1 MSMNTVGITEDEYK
15 TISGFVYD
23 KFGIKLGDQKKTL
36 IIERLQKIL
45 RIGGFANFKQ
55 YFDYIISEPT
65 GEAILTFID
74 KVSTHHTFFFREN
87 DHFEYMN
94 NHALPH
100 LVNKYK
106 QAGEAVDIKI
116 WCAGCSSG
124 EEPYSVAMCVNEY
137 IENNRLKPA
146 DISILATDISVA
158 SLEKASDGIY
168 QAPSLAHVPPLYRQ
182 KYFNAPASDGNF
194 CIKPF
199 LRDMILFRR
208 LNLMRDD
215 YPFRGLFDI
224 IFCRNVM
231 IYFDAPTRSSL
242 IGRFHRYTKEEGYL
256 FIGHSESISRST
268 LIYKYIKPA
277 VYQKA

>member
-1 MSMNTVGITEDEYK
+1 MNMVGISEDEFK

-23 KFGIKLGDQKKTL
+23 KFGIKLGEQKKTL

-45 RIGGFANFKQ
+45 RTGGFGSFKQ

-87 DHFEYMN
+87 DHFEYMSKQ
-94 NHALPH
+94 ALPA
-100 LVNKYK
+100 LLEKCRSR
-106 QAGEAVDIKI
+106 GSIVDIRI

-124 EEPYSVAMCVNEY
+124 EEPYTVAMCVNEF
-137 IENNRLKPA
+137 IENNGLKSS

-158 SLEKASDGIY
+158 SIEKAVEGIY
-168 QAPSLAHVPPLYRQ
+168 QAPSIAHVPPVFRQ
-182 KYFNAPASDGNF
+182 KYFSPTGDGNF
-194 CIKPF
+194 SVKPG
-199 LRDMILFRR
+199 LKNMILFRR

-215 YPFRGLFDI
+215 YPFKGRFDI

-231 IYFDAPTRSSL
+231 IYFDSPTRASL
-242 IGRFHRYTKEEGYL
+242 ITRFHRYTGDGGYL
-256 FIGHSESISRST
+256 FIGHSESISRTT
-268 LIYKYIKPA
+268 LIYRYIKPA

>member
-87 DHFEYMN
+87 DHFEYMS
-94 NHALPH
+94 NHALPY

-106 QAGEAVDIKI
+106 RSGEAVDIRI

-124 EEPYSVAMCVNEY
+124 EEPYSVAMCVNEF
-137 IENNRLKPA
+137 IETNRLKPT

-158 SLEKASDGIY
+158 SLEKASSAIY

-182 KYFNAPASDGNF
+182 KYFSAPASDGNF
-194 CIKPF
+194 CVKPF
-199 LRDMILFRR
+199 LRDRILFRR
-208 LNLMRDD
+208 LNLMRED
-215 YPFRGLFDI
+215 YPFSGRFDI

-242 IGRFHRYTKEEGYL
+242 IGRYHRYTKEEGYL

>member
-1 MSMNTVGITEDEYK
+1 MNMVGITEDEYK

-45 RIGGFANFKQ
+45 RTGGFGSFRQ

-87 DHFEYMN
+87 DHFEYMS

-100 LVNKYK
+100 LFNKYK
-106 QAGEAVDIKI
+106 RSGEAVDIRI

-124 EEPYSVAMCVNEY
+124 EEPYTVAMCVNEF
-137 IENNRLKPA
+137 IENNKLKPS
-146 DISILATDISVA
+146 DISVLATDISVA
-158 SLEKASDGIY
+158 SLEKASGGIY

-182 KYFNAPASDGNF
+182 KYFNAPTSDGNF
-194 CIKPF
+194 CVKPF

-215 YPFRGLFDI
+215 YPFRGRFDI